1 MDGRRLMNFF
11 SLFFTL
17 LLSESSELLCFSLEL
32 LKTSAGSDETAQL
45 GRCRRLLK
53 VTQLLTDGAPVGLV
67 PMLEARGAGRM
78 FGEGS
83 ASGQALHAGG
93 PLQGKALLP
102 PLLEGNNHQL
112 WLQTSASH
120 HLLENVLT
128 GDVMVVLMVSYQ
140 LAAAEEESAWS
151 RNSLPVWVVI
161 CRRSKFWLKFM
172 GDLVDAFLQT
182 ARWRPSGRHFSSVR
196 SSSTRADHAGGA
208 AAAPT
213 TRWR

>member
-1 MDGRRLMNFF
+1 MELTCFYSISRLRLLLRVKVRGQGQGQQPLIRPFSCRLFMDGRRLMNFF

-112 WLQTSASH
+112 
-120 HLLENVLT
+120 
-128 GDVMVVLMVSYQ
+128 
-140 LAAAEEESAWS
+140 
-151 RNSLPVWVVI
+151 
-161 CRRSKFWLKFM
+161 
-172 GDLVDAFLQT
+172 
-182 ARWRPSGRHFSSVR
+182 
-196 SSSTRADHAGGA
+196 
-208 AAAPT
+208 
-213 TRWR
+213 